1 MLEIFNLKFP
11 WANSSYDEA
20 YCIIIGCPDESGSRA
35 SRKGTKLGPTYIR
48 NVSSNRDVYGP
59 KRIAQSL
66 SGEIKTKI
74 FDYGDIEKG
83 KVSSIVKEI
92 VSNGKIPVTLG
103 GDHSITT
110 EVLKGFRFF
119 EHIEISL
126 IYFDAHPDIIS
137 SKGQYFGSVVFDL
150 SKFPN
155 IDIKSSVE
163 VGIRDPEVEELI
175 NIRKLGIKT
184 YTTYEIY
191 DIGMKNVL
199 KEIEQRCN
207 KNIYLSIDM
216 DVLDP
221 AFAPGVSS
229 PSPGGIS
236 AVRLMYLVKNIASW
250 GRIVG
255 VDIME
260 TNPKYDV
267 QDMTSH
273 LAANILIEILAAI
286 SGKK

>member
-1 MLEIFNLKFP
+1 MKFP
-11 WANSSYDEA
+11 WANSSFEEA
-20 YCIIIGCPDESGSRA
+20 DCVIIGVPDETGSRA
-35 SRKGTKLGPTYIR
+35 SRVGAQLGPYFIR
-48 NVSSNRDVYGP
+48 NVSSSRDVYGP
-59 KRIAQSL
+59 TRIAQSL

-74 FDYGDIEKG
+74 HDLGDVKKEE
-83 KVSSIVKEI
+83 VTDIVRNI
-92 VSNGKIPVTLG
+92 VENNKIPVTLG

-110 EVLKGFRFF
+110 EVLKGFPTD
-119 EHIEISL
+119 IEISL

-137 SKGQYFGSVVFDL
+137 SERHYFGSVIFDV
-150 SKFPN
+150 SQFNN
-155 IDIKSSVE
+155 IDITTSVE
-163 VGIRDPEVEELI
+163 VGIRDPEIEEI
-175 NIRKLGIKT
+175 MNIRKLGLKT
-184 YTTYEIY
+184 YTTYELY

-199 KEIEQRCN
+199 KEIEKIAT

-221 AFAPGVSS
+221 AFAPGVGS

-250 GRIVG
+250 GRLVG

-260 TNPKYDV
+260 TNPKYDI

-273 LAANILIEILAAI
+273 LAANILIEILAALKI
-286 SGKK
+286 EK

>member
-1 MLEIFNLKFP
+1 MKFP
-11 WANSSYDEA
+11 WANSSFEEA
-20 YCIIIGCPDESGSRA
+20 DCIIIGVPDESGSSA
-35 SRKGTKLGPTYIR
+35 ARKGTQLGPYFIR
-48 NVSSNRDVYGP
+48 NVSNSRDVYGP
-59 KRIAQSL
+59 NRIAQSL

-74 FDYGDIEKG
+74 FDLGDLKKEE
-83 KVSSIVKEI
+83 VSKCVNRIVQE
-92 VSNGKIPVTLG
+92 GKIPVTLG

-110 EVLKGFRFF
+110 EILKGFPSD
-119 EHIEISL
+119 IEISL

-137 SKGQYFGSVVFDL
+137 SKRHYFGSVIFDL
-150 SKFPN
+150 SQFPN
-155 IDIKSSVE
+155 IDIDTSVE
-163 VGIRDPEVEELI
+163 VGIRDPEIEEII
-175 NIRKLGIKT
+175 NIRKLGLKT

-199 KEIEQRCN
+199 KEIKN
-207 KNIYLSIDM
+207 LGAKNIYLSIDM

-221 AFAPGVSS
+221 AFAPGVGS

-250 GRIVG
+250 GKLVG

-260 TNPKYDV
+260 TNPKFDI

-286 SGKK
+286 KLDKH